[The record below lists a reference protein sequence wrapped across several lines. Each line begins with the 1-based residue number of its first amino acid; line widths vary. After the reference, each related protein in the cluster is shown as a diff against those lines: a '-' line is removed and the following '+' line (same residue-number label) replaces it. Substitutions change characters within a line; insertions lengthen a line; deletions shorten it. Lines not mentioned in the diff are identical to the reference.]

1 MDDDRERRDR
11 VRAAAR
17 AGPQALRACW
27 SELVSELGS
36 DGASRVWQEAFAAL
50 DAEQQT

>member
-1 MDDDRERRDR
+1 MDEQRERRER

-17 AGPQALRACW
+17 AGPEELRGCW
-27 SELVSELGS
+27 TQLVAEIGA
-36 DGASRVWQEAFAAL
+36 DGASRIWQEAFAAL

>member
-1 MDDDRERRDR
+1 MDEDRERRDR

-17 AGPQALRACW
+17 AGPEALRACW
-27 SELVSELGS
+27 AEIVADIGT

>member
-1 MDDDRERRDR
+1 MDEQRARR

-17 AGPQALRACW
+17 EGPLVLRACW
-27 SELVSELGS
+27 RELVAEIGAE
-36 DGASRVWQEAFAAL
+36 GASRVWQEAFAAL

>member
-1 MDDDRERRDR
+1 MDEQRAQRER

-17 AGPQALRACW
+17 EGPQALRACW
-27 SELVSELGS
+27 GELVAEIGA
-36 DGASRVWQEAFAAL
+36 DGASRAWQEAFAAL